1 MSKTV
6 KLTLVKSLIG
16 RKPKH
21 VDIANQLGLRK
32 MHSTVVHNDNPA
44 IRGLINQVS
53 YLLSVEEA

>member
-1 MSKTV
+1 MEKTV

-21 VDIANQLGLRK
+21 VDIANQLGLKK
-32 MHSTVVHNDNPA
+32 MHSAVVHNDNSA